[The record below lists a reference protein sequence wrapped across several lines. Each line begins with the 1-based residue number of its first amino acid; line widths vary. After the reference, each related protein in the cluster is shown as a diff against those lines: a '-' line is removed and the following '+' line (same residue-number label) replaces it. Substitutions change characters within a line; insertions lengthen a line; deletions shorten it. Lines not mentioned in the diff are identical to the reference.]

1 MQLKLEHELGEVGIS
16 IDHSYSDCGMCELS
30 YVFMK
35 DWSKLSTQNR
45 MELYE
50 HLLSTIATGKFQFKD
65 EWGDSSNL
73 YKAQAIL
80 SDAVGGANDDDRPCV
95 YEMMT
100 TVAPKLLE
108 EGRLKYIESP
118 EIKNPNSG
126 NKIKVWVMQLDGAY
140 SAKQHG
146 IKSIYEEQAA

>member
-35 DWSKLSTQNR
+35 DWSELSTQNR

-80 SDAVGGANDDDRPCV
+80 SDAVGGACDDNRPCV

-100 TVAPKLLE
+100 TVAPKLLK

-118 EIKNPNSG
+118 AIQNPNSG
-126 NKIKVWVMQLDGAY
+126 NKIKVWVIQLNGAF
-140 SAKQHG
+140 SAGH
-146 IKSIYEEQAA
+146 IKANSIYEEQVA